1 LPLDLARFESFC
13 SRLPIRDRDTGRT
26 VPFIFA
32 PSQQRIMRE
41 IREHYRPNMPLQVIL
56 YKSRRTGGSTWA
68 VALLTAHNMA
78 KRGGKS
84 VIVAQLDK
92 TAKELYEER
101 AQPFAE
107 AMQRRGVDIKS
118 DKTQITYNFQGGHYS
133 KLTRATAKTVIGGR
147 GLTASAVLLSEAS
160 YYPGE
165 ESFVSMVN
173 TVSKDPDNIIII
185 ETTPNGI
192 EGPGQAFYNYW
203 HDAVDGANGF
213 IPIFMPW
220 HEDPGFSLS
229 DEETRILA
237 NDAPKGEYEKWLA
250 REFSCTKNQI
260 AWYRWT
266 MAKACAGNHDLMKQ
280 DYPSC
285 LTAEARVSTEL
296 GIIPVGEASKAKLTE
311 SGKIIRWHV
320 QPASP
325 IYKLTTRQGRILRGT
340 HDHPVMTAEGWK
352 LLAALMPGDVL
363 TLRSPRFSERPYT
376 AHWHSIPGATTSVEI
391 SEDWG
396 LLLGYFMG
404 DGCWYKTEFSVAC
417 DAKDQDVVTEVRAL
431 TEKLIGRTTT
441 KNISPIQG
449 RKGCDYISARGKDDD
464 GRSAA
469 KYIMLHLGAIKPA
482 QDGYHKRNI
491 VVPECIWKSPRNVVA
506 KFLSG
511 LFEADGHYSPRLG
524 LVSMYAKDY
533 EFVRSVQLL
542 LLGFGID
549 SSIMAENKIGGTG
562 KQYTGWKLLCTRY
575 GSEIF
580 IRDIKFRSA
589 RKRGGKC
596 QRKVCQGKLNIL
608 RDEVVCVVPDG
619 IEETY
624 DFTIEGE
631 AAFSAE
637 GILTH
642 NTPEEGFISS
652 GRPAFD
658 SIELSAAKRDNQKPI
673 LRGTIITTDGGI
685 PIFEERPEGEIR
697 VWELPT
703 EKGQYYI
710 GADAAKGVGTG
721 DFAAIVGWN
730 GDTGRMAFRFAER
743 IPPETLAYFLNGL
756 GRFYN
761 NAMINIEF
769 TGGWGATAAQEL
781 RDRYYYPQQ
790 YLWRGSRDD
799 KVHAKASTALGWE
812 TTQRS
817 RRMLFDRFRL
827 ALRRGEAHVTD
838 QQFLAQMSRAQME
851 MAWNWQVIKGHDDIF
866 MAGLLGWIAVKQ
878 YHTTRIGKGR
888 AETLD
893 KPSGDGNQIPGVSWA
908 LDPFTTDMGML
919 LDHGNRH
926 LKALEAINKGKKKTA
941 GANLEGV

>member
-13 SRLPIRDRDTGRT
+13 ARLPIRDRDTGRT
-26 VPFIFA
+26 VPFLFA

-41 IREHYRPNMPLQVIL
+41 VREKQRPNMPLQVIL

-237 NDAPKGEYEKWLA
+237 KDAPKGEYEKWLA
-250 REFSCTKNQI
+250 REFGCTKNQI

-280 DYPSC
+280 DYPS
-285 LTAEARVSTEL
+285 
-296 GIIPVGEASKAKLTE
+296 
-311 SGKIIRWHV
+311 
-320 QPASP
+320 
-325 IYKLTTRQGRILRGT
+325 
-340 HDHPVMTAEGWK
+340 
-352 LLAALMPGDVL
+352 
-363 TLRSPRFSERPYT
+363 
-376 AHWHSIPGATTSVEI
+376 
-391 SEDWG
+391 
-396 LLLGYFMG
+396 
-404 DGCWYKTEFSVAC
+404 
-417 DAKDQDVVTEVRAL
+417 
-431 TEKLIGRTTT
+431 
-441 KNISPIQG
+441 
-449 RKGCDYISARGKDDD
+449 
-464 GRSAA
+464 
-469 KYIMLHLGAIKPA
+469 
-482 QDGYHKRNI
+482 
-491 VVPECIWKSPRNVVA
+491 
-506 KFLSG
+506 
-511 LFEADGHYSPRLG
+511 
-524 LVSMYAKDY
+524 
-533 EFVRSVQLL
+533 
-542 LLGFGID
+542 
-549 SSIMAENKIGGTG
+549 
-562 KQYTGWKLLCTRY
+562 
-575 GSEIF
+575 
-580 IRDIKFRSA
+580 
-589 RKRGGKC
+589 
-596 QRKVCQGKLNIL
+596 
-608 RDEVVCVVPDG
+608 
-619 IEETY
+619 
-624 DFTIEGE
+624 
-631 AAFSAE
+631 
-637 GILTH
+637 
-642 NTPEEGFISS
+642 TPEEGFISS

-673 LRGTIITTDGGI
+673 LRGTIITTEGGI

-697 VWELPT
+697 VWELPV

-756 GRFYN
+756 GRYYN
-761 NAMINIEF
+761 SAMINIEF

-838 QQFLAQMSRAQME
+838 QAFLAQMSRAQME

-866 MAGLLGWIAVKQ
+866 MAGLLGWIAVEQ
-878 YHTTRIGKGR
+878 YHTARIGKGR

-893 KPSGDGNQIPGVSWA
+893 KQTGDGNQIPGVSWA

-926 LKALEAINKGKKKTA
+926 LKALDAINRSKKKTA